1 MRKTKI
7 DKENN
12 MKDIIEIGCFLIMII
27 IVLVSWFKYESD
39 FKYTIAYT
47 GWTFIVYWLNA
58 PNLFY
63 MLEGIQI
70 KNNIFVLPFKLYE
83 MCGIWYVIF
92 GNILLAIVGS
102 KIGNSWKKKNMVNEK
117 KMKKMFDNFSN
128 DASELKIIGR
138 DLDFLNDKDYVDQR
152 EHIKKLKNK
161 EMLLCEKTEKP
172 ELINLYHELMEDGNV
187 VRYYSERQGIANL
200 KAQIKI
206 DMHTEEAGLFAVK
219 LDYREQNNVLAKYR
233 NRFEV
238 TNLEGGFLLRTV
250 SDAFKEV
257 FENSLNPVIKCI
269 ALDLGGVYFDGDLDE
284 FYSYLEKTYK
294 IMMNKN
300 GNDKLNIDDDLMSG
314 KITIKEFIVKKTT
327 SKFKCNN
334 LKQEEWK
341 DILNKWGETWVPN
354 EKLKKLFEY
363 IGKQGIH
370 IVPFSNLDKD
380 NGNKYIREHYLPD
393 CCTDCYL
400 SYEQKCIKPGENA
413 FTGFYEYVEDRCGI
427 SFPYQIL
434 LIDDQ
439 DKNISEAMKCK
450 WETIKYINKKGNEQE
465 LVNKLKRIGILPQKY
480 KL

>member
-1 MRKTKI
+1 
-7 DKENN
+7 
-12 MKDIIEIGCFLIMII
+12 
-27 IVLVSWFKYESD
+27 
-39 FKYTIAYT
+39 
-47 GWTFIVYWLNA
+47 
-58 PNLFY
+58 
-63 MLEGIQI
+63 
-70 KNNIFVLPFKLYE
+70 
-83 MCGIWYVIF
+83 
-92 GNILLAIVGS
+92 
-102 KIGNSWKKKNMVNEK
+102 
-117 KMKKMFDNFSN
+117 MFDNFSN

-161 EMLLCEKTEKP
+161 VMLLCEKTEKP

-314 KITIKEFIVKKTT
+314 KITIKEFIVKKRPV
-327 SKFKCNN
+327 N
-334 LKQEEWK
+334 LNV
-341 DILNKWGETWVPN
+341 IT
-354 EKLKKLFEY
+354 
-363 IGKQGIH
+363 
-370 IVPFSNLDKD
+370 
-380 NGNKYIREHYLPD
+380 
-393 CCTDCYL
+393 
-400 SYEQKCIKPGENA
+400 
-413 FTGFYEYVEDRCGI
+413 
-427 SFPYQIL
+427 
-434 LIDDQ
+434 
-439 DKNISEAMKCK
+439 
-450 WETIKYINKKGNEQE
+450 
-465 LVNKLKRIGILPQKY
+465 
-480 KL
+480 